1 MVAGILRSPVDT
13 GVTLGPSLCREFR
26 VDLRVNRAPRWLAVG
41 VRVPPSLEGGCG
53 AEESVYLC
61 LETLPEC
68 GSPAGC
74 HPPSVCTSHLR
85 GQRRSRTTVFGNGS
99 HAEWLEGPHVQ
110 PEQDPLPPSGE
121 ERGEG
126 SARCAAGPAGG
137 WNAADALG
145 LPGELISPS
154 RLSGRLPPRLAD
166 KLGESS
172 GLSKRTGPGVRGGP
186 GGEAVPNGG
195 W

>member
-1 MVAGILRSPVDT
+1 MVAGIFRSPVDT

-74 HPPSVCTSHLR
+74 HPPSVCASHLR
-85 GQRRSRTTVFGNGS
+85 GQCRSHRLFSGMGASQSCWRVPRSSRSKTPFPRRARSGMR
-99 HAEWLEGPHVQ
+99 A
-110 PEQDPLPPSGE
+110 LP
-121 ERGEG
+121 
-126 SARCAAGPAGG
+126 RCAAGPAGG

-154 RLSGRLPPRLAD
+154 RLSGRLTPRA
-166 KLGESS
+166 
-172 GLSKRTGPGVRGGP
+172 RG
-186 GGEAVPNGG
+186 
-195 W
+195 